1 MERGGLNRSTSLSN
15 GLLLANSP
23 EQKVGTK
30 RSRSR
35 SHSTRPGHR
44 RIHSEP
50 VHVAAPTDDV
60 DLFPMWSLADD
71 PIMSLEV
78 EHPSTPEWARVMEHC
93 ATSFGEGDVS
103 EADGSPTA

>member
-30 RSRSR
+30 RARSR

-50 VHVAAPTDDV
+50 VHVAAP
-60 DLFPMWSLADD
+60 
-71 PIMSLEV
+71 
-78 EHPSTPEWARVMEHC
+78 
-93 ATSFGEGDVS
+93 
-103 EADGSPTA
+103 